1 MAARIRQGAG
11 AAIGLILLAACASD
25 DADGDR
31 ADAPTEAPTATG
43 GADRVALVA
52 ELDPS
57 VLSIGPPIEGA
68 TPVEV
73 GFFIALRSTGAEEPP
88 VADAGQ
94 LLRELIEGA
103 DRILAQC
110 DLSLRAEAA
119 QIIVLPNRLVR
130 FQANDE
136 SSFGGHPPPGTENP
150 ELFTYRRNERL
161 TDDARELFAYG
172 KRHTSPNTIGVFTVG
187 TVVYFAAQE
196 LTPAG
201 GVSFPP
207 NAFHHED
214 DYPLRN
220 ALVLVP
226 DYLPRQLL
234 PARIRPDALAHELA
248 HMLLNSGEHVT
259 VASNLMGEG
268 GGTLLTNAQCE
279 RMRENNELLFGV
291 AEIADPGPP

>member
-1 MAARIRQGAG
+1 MVTTRFGQGAWV
-11 AAIGLILLAACASD
+11 AIAMIILAACASE

-31 ADAPTEAPTATG
+31 AGASTEAPTATA
-43 GADRVALVA
+43 GAGSVTLVA

-57 VLSIGPPIEGA
+57 VLSIGPPTGA
-68 TPVEV
+68 TPVEI
-73 GFFIALRSTGAEEPP
+73 GLFIALRGTGAEEPP
-88 VADAGQ
+88 AADAGQ

-103 DRILAQC
+103 DSILAQC
-110 DLSLRAEAA
+110 DLYLRAEAA
-119 QIIVLPNRLVR
+119 QIIILPNRLLR

-150 ELFTYRRNERL
+150 ALFTYRQNERL

-220 ALVLVP
+220 SVVLVP

-248 HMLLNSGEHVT
+248 HMLLNSGEHV
-259 VASNLMGEG
+259 ADPSNLMGEG
-268 GGTLLTNAQCE
+268 GGTLLTDAQCE
-279 RMRENNELLFGV
+279 RMRENNELLFGA
-291 AEIADPGPP
+291 AELADPGPP

>member
-1 MAARIRQGAG
+1 MTTRFGRGACV
-11 AAIGLILLAACASD
+11 AIGMIILSACASD
-25 DADGDR
+25 DVDGDR
-31 ADAPTEAPTATG
+31 ADAPTEAPTATA
-43 GADRVALVA
+43 GADRVTLAA

-57 VLSIGPPIEGA
+57 VLSIGPPMEGA

-73 GFFIALRSTGAEEPP
+73 GFFIALRGTGAEEPP
-88 VADAGQ
+88 VADAGR
-94 LLRELIEGA
+94 LLRESIEGA

-110 DLSLRAEAA
+110 DLYLRAEAA

-136 SSFGGHPPPGTENP
+136 SSFGGHPPSGTENP
-150 ELFTYRRNERL
+150 ALFTYRQNERL

-196 LTPAG
+196 PTPAG

-207 NAFHHED
+207 NAFHRED

-220 ALVLVP
+220 SVVLVP
-226 DYLPRQLL
+226 EFPPRQLL
-234 PARIRPDALAHELA
+234 LGRIRPDALAHELA
-248 HMLLNSGEHVT
+248 HMLLNRGQHV
-259 VASNLMGEG
+259 ADPGNLMGEG
-268 GGTLLTNAQCE
+268 NGTLLTDEQCE

-291 AEIADPGPP
+291 EEIADPGPP